1 MPALAEAV
9 RVTAMLLGGDT
20 RLVSEASS
28 TRPAEFGGFARQHNG
43 IE

>member
-28 TRPAEFGGFARQHNG
+28 NRPAEFGGFARQHNG